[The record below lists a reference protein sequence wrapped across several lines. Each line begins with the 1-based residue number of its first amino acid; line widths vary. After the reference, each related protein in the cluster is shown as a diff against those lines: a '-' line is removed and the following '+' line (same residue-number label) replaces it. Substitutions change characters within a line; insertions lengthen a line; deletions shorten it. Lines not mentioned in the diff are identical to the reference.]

1 MGISTVLQRI
11 LVEGDE
17 CFADGGLKQ
26 WIDNYEDW
34 AVFEQLPSKNLPFI
48 LFHIVIKTTEQTAST
63 TESHHLL
70 SVHNNYIGFGAVYR
84 TV

>member
-26 WIDNYEDW
+26 WIDNYED
-34 AVFEQLPSKNLPFI
+34 
-48 LFHIVIKTTEQTAST
+48 
-63 TESHHLL
+63 
-70 SVHNNYIGFGAVYR
+70 
-84 TV
+84 